1 MTSLRH
7 RALAGVAL
15 ALALLSGPSLVAS
28 SAAHA
33 EEGVD
38 AIAAGPATATG
49 PDPTRSRF
57 SYQLD
62 PGQQVTDEFLVSNPG
77 TTQQAITIY
86 ATDAFTDDEGTY
98 SLLDTGEPAQDV
110 GRWVQFGGGQ
120 TSLSLILQ
128 PGEQQILP
136 FTMAVPAD
144 ARPGDH
150 AGGLVVSAVTPGA
163 EVSVDRRVATRL
175 YARVK
180 GELQAALTITSI
192 TASYAPELN
201 PFAGRTTISYTITNG
216 GNVSLGADVV
226 SRVRGLFGIPIGELD
241 SADLPE
247 MLPGDTRTVT
257 AEVDGVGQ
265 WLYLTP
271 EVDLAATVDEDALDA
286 GPLPTAARE
295 TVIFVVPWGLI
306 AALVIAAIVWLVVR
320 WNRSR
325 NDKRAKAWLEYNE
338 AEAQRKAQDQLA
350 RDNESDSTADDRG
363 AATPAGTTS

>member
-1 MTSLRH
+1 MTPPRH

-15 ALALLSGPSLVAS
+15 ALALASGLALAAS
-28 SAAHA
+28 SAASA
-33 EEGVD
+33 EEGID

-77 TTQQAITIY
+77 TTPQAITIF
-86 ATDAFTDDEGTY
+86 ATDAFTDDDGKY
-98 SLLDTGEPAQDV
+98 SLLDTDEPAQDV

-180 GELQAALTITSI
+180 GELQTALTITSI
-192 TASYAPELN
+192 TASYSPELN

-241 SADLPE
+241 TAEIPE

-265 WLYLTP
+265 WIFLSP
-271 EVDLAATVDEDALDA
+271 EIDLAATVDEDALDA

-295 TVIFVVPWGLI
+295 TVIVVVPWGLI
-306 AALVIAAIVWLVVR
+306 AVLVIAAIVWLVMR

-325 NDKRAKAWLEYNE
+325 NDKRATAWLEYSE
-338 AEAQRKAQDQLA
+338 AEVLRRAREQRAPEK
-350 RDNESDSTADDRG
+350 ESDTTADGRG
-363 AATPAGTTS
+363 RTTPADMSS